1 MLRSD
6 GFLHFVPSG
15 RTLGLVAGALVA
27 AAALSACGDG
37 GSEGALIRTGI
48 KVQSITQGGSCED
61 VNVKVMPG
69 ELLPNPPS
77 NANKGEFV
85 TTVKLTKAADGVACS
100 GDTNTIPMAPG
111 KWTFKAIL
119 PSNIQTC
126 EKDVP
131 AAGGVSVSFKDGDA
145 ACN

>member
-1 MLRSD
+1 MLRSA
-6 GFLHFVPSG
+6 GFRTLVRSS
-15 RTLGLVAGALVA
+15 RTLGVVAGSVLVLAGLA
-27 AAALSACGDG
+27 ACDS
-37 GSEGALIRTGI
+37 GSSGSSLIRTAI
-48 KVQSITQGGSCED
+48 KVQSITQSGSCED

>member
-1 MLRSD
+1 MHRSD
-6 GFLHFVPSG
+6 RFLPFVPAG
-15 RTLGLVAGALVA
+15 RTLGVIAGACVA
-27 AAALSACGDG
+27 LALSACGDG
-37 GSEGALIRTGI
+37 GSEGALIRTAV
-48 KVQSITQGGSCED
+48 KVQSITQSGSCED

-126 EKDVP
+126 EKDIP
-131 AAGGVSVSFKDGDA
+131 PAGGVTVSFKDGDA